1 MVAANKQGEN
11 IRTIEPNRSFANIQE
26 GLARPQLI
34 FSENNSQT
42 YPKVCFNDVLD
53 NF

>member
-11 IRTIEPNRSFANIQE
+11 IRTIDPNRSFTNIQV
-26 GLARPQLI
+26 GLSLPQLI
-34 FSENNSQT
+34 FSENYSQT